1 MRSSEEIV
9 QRSGGWRGSEPETT
23 NDEES
28 RRIFKQQDE
37 YHTSCSDLIEENS
50 PRSATLQRAEGF
62 EFVEATC
69 NYILHMD

>member
-1 MRSSEEIV
+1 MKKLHNV
-9 QRSGGWRGSEPETT
+9 QEGGGGQSRKQT

-37 YHTSCSDLIEENS
+37 YHTSCSDLIEEHS